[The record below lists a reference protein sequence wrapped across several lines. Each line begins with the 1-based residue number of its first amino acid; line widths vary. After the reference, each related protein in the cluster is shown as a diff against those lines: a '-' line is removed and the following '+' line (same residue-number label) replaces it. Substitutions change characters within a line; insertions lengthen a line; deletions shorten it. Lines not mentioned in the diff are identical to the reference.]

1 MGKIIALLV
10 IAAMGC
16 KLVFGRW
23 PWEMMAVSKLGNGPP
38 SSERMAQARV
48 LLGVDAAATRTE
60 IIEAH
65 KRLLVQVHPDRGGS
79 EALVYEANDARDL
92 LLARA
97 PSLKR

>member
-1 MGKIIALLV
+1 MGKIIIVLA

-23 PWEMMAVSKLGNGPP
+23 PWEMLALQGKNGPQP
-38 SSERMAQARV
+38 GLGVDQART
-48 LLGVDAAATRTE
+48 LLGVDATATRSD

-79 EALVYEANDARDL
+79 TALVYEANEARDL
-92 LLARA
+92 LLARVRLPKA
-97 PSLKR
+97 

>member
-1 MGKIIALLV
+1 MGKLLTLLV

-16 KLVFGRW
+16 KLLFGRW
-23 PWEMMAVSKLGNGPP
+23 PWEMLALPQATRSI
-38 SSERMAQARV
+38 AQARN
-48 LLGVDAAATRTE
+48 LLGVSPAATRAE

-97 PSLKR
+97 PRL